1 MMVSGL
7 TDEYHTTGLKR
18 GLPLLLKLTVYQL
31 ILKGGPMY
39 YLTERS
45 VMANEPE
52 TVLEQHE
59 HHLYITAPS
68 ETMEA
73 AEKETVFSQA
83 DLWNLQKHMKT
94 IHVTDRLPRTWEGL
108 W

>member
-1 MMVSGL
+1 
-7 TDEYHTTGLKR
+7 
-18 GLPLLLKLTVYQL
+18 
-31 ILKGGPMY
+31 MY

-52 TVLEQHE
+52 TVLVQPED
-59 HHLYITAPS
+59 HLYIPAPS
-68 ETMEA
+68 EKMEA

-94 IHVTDRLPRTWEGL
+94 IHVTDRLPRTWEGR